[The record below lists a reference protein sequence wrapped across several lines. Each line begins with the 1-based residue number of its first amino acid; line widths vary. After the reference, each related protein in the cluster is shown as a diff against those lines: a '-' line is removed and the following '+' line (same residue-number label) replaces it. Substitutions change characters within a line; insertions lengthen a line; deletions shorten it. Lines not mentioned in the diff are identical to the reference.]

1 MNTNNPLLKEAL
13 RLARLKRHDEAVIV
27 LERVTAVNHPDPYA
41 LFLLAVEY
49 LQSGDIGRIEP
60 VLKKL
65 RAIDQNYQPM
75 VRLELYLYLKGAENA
90 AAALARYIEAI
101 QRFPN
106 DRHIIRA
113 VSAIRR
119 AHDFGEFQRK
129 ARLNDF
135 VPLDRPA
142 GRRPGA
148 ISAGRASW
156 RARVSW
162 RMVRIA
168 FLIISMCVL
177 AFVGVR
183 YRDILVE
190 LVGTG
195 KKTASADFK
204 QIDMAAI
211 DGSRHDL
218 IDKIRRESTPVFYYS
233 NEEVVSDFN
242 NARALL
248 KMERHNEA
256 LVLINKI
263 LNSNA
268 RFSVKERADFL
279 KKYTLSVEERM
290 YEPVAFDTVAGK
302 PYLYGGFAVEWNG
315 AAANVRR
322 KEGKLV
328 FNLMTGKGAANT
340 FTGIADVYCE
350 RDVPGLSN
358 GDSVRI
364 RALFVNNPGGMN
376 RPYLV
381 AKEVL
386 VTKSGMDGK

>member
-13 RLARLKRHDEAVIV
+13 RLARLKRHDDAVIV

-49 LQSGDIGRIEP
+49 LQSGDIAKIEL

-65 RAIDQNYQPM
+65 RAIDKNYQPM
-75 VRLELYLYLKGAENA
+75 VRLELYLHLKGAENA

-119 AHDFGEFQRK
+119 AHDFREFQRK
-129 ARLNDF
+129 ARLYDF
-135 VPLDRPA
+135 VPLERPTARRA
-142 GRRPGA
+142 GTV
-148 ISAGRASW
+148 SARRASW
-156 RARVSW
+156 RGRIS
-162 RMVRIA
+162 RGMVKVA
-168 FLIISMCVL
+168 FLIIAIGVL
-177 AFVGVR
+177 AYIGVR
-183 YRDILVE
+183 YRDLLVK
-190 LVGTG
+190 LVWSET
-195 KKTASADFK
+195 KSALTDIER
-204 QIDMAAI
+204 IDMAAI

-248 KMERHNEA
+248 KKERHNEA

-263 LNSNA
+263 LHSNA

-290 YEPVAFDTVAGK
+290 YEPVAFDAVAGK
-302 PYLYGGFAVEWNG
+302 PYLYGGYAVEWYG
-315 AAANVRR
+315 TAANVKR
-322 KEGKLV
+322 KDGKLV

-340 FTGIADVYCE
+340 FTGIADIYYE
-350 RDVPGLSN
+350 NDVQSLSN
-358 GDSVRI
+358 GDTVRI
-364 RALFVNNPGGMN
+364 RGLVLNNPGGLN

-381 AKEVL
+381 AREVL
-386 VTKSGMDGK
+386 PESGRTAGQ